1 MPLEAQ
7 LDIVHQSMEGTSDAK
22 PDDQLGEEYFSSE
35 HKPDQDNVD
44 APNGSKLEQR
54 ASYWEILKDHM
65 LNLRLRKLATLSESQ
80 TGTLPWPA
88 SR

>member
-54 ASYWEILKDHM
+54 AS
-65 LNLRLRKLATLSESQ
+65 
-80 TGTLPWPA
+80 
-88 SR
+88 